1 MNIETKQDV
10 LERVLSQ
17 DKPVCPHCEKEM
29 ALWEVPDLAIG
40 DGLGWGTPFLYV
52 CFNDDCPSYIS
63 GWKEMQENYAHTAS
77 CRCINFP
84 GTKNFEFIPVFSSEG
99 GKGQMIDD
107 EVLAEQE
114 RIKEQTKI
122 GFSLLA
128 GFYVSKD
135 WFEVLKLLLDP
146 LQPGKVRLKAVEMV
160 GDIGDVDVIE
170 SLVNHKFPNQVL
182 TKAVEEAVLKLH
194 ERHFT
199 KFCPFCAERIKKRAK
214 LCKHCS
220 KDLT

>member
-10 LERVLSQ
+10 LERILAN
-17 DKPVCPHCEKEM
+17 DKPACPHCKKEM
-29 ALWEVPDLAIG
+29 ILWEVPDIAVG
-40 DGLGWGTPFLYV
+40 DGLGWGTPYLYV
-52 CFNDDCPSYIS
+52 CFNDECPSYVS

-84 GTKNFEFIPVFSSEG
+84 GSSNYEFIPVFSSEG

-107 EVLAEQE
+107 TVLAEQE
-114 RIKEQTKI
+114 KIREQIKI

-128 GFYVSKD
+128 GFYVSQD
-135 WFEVLKLLLDP
+135 WFEVLKLLIDP
-146 LQPGKVRLKAVEMV
+146 IQPGKVRLKAAEMV

-170 SLVNHKFPNQVL
+170 ELVNHKFPNKVL
-182 TKAVEEAVLKLH
+182 TNAVEKAVAKLH

-199 KFCPFCAERIKKRAK
+199 KFCPFCAEIIKRKAVI
-214 LCKHCS
+214 CKHCNR
-220 KDLT
+220 DM

>member
-10 LERVLSQ
+10 LEKILAG
-17 DKPVCPHCEKEM
+17 DKPDCPHCKKEM
-29 ALWEVPDLAIG
+29 VLWEVPDVAIG

-52 CFNDDCPSYIS
+52 CFNDSCPSYVS

-84 GTKNFEFIPVFSSEG
+84 GTSTFEFIPVFSSEG
-99 GKGQMIDD
+99 GKGQMLDD
-107 EVLAEQE
+107 DVLAEQE
-114 RIKEQTKI
+114 RIKEQTKL

-128 GFYVSKD
+128 GFYVSRD
-135 WFEVLKLLLDP
+135 WFEVLKLLIDP
-146 LQPGKVRLKAVEMV
+146 IQPGRVRLKAAEMV

-170 SLVNHKFPNQVL
+170 TLVNHKFPNRVL
-182 TKAVEEAVLKLH
+182 IDAVEKAVAKLH

-199 KFCPFCAERIKKRAK
+199 KFCPDCAEIIKKRASV
-214 LCKHCS
+214 CKHCG
-220 KDLT
+220 KKM